1 MKNLTTALTTIRR
14 SPYQSMAAILLLS
27 VTFFVS
33 YSFSL
38 FTYGSEQIL
47 KYFETRPQVVAF
59 FEVDAPETDIQGAY
73 DALREKSYVT
83 DISLVTKDDAL
94 LLYQEENRDD
104 PLLLELVTS
113 QILPASVEV
122 SGQTLGDLQRIKTDL
137 EGLQGIDEVVLQED
151 VLDALASWTS
161 SIRLVG
167 VISISVLAFTSLL
180 IMIIIIGM
188 KVVTKRPAILIMRII
203 GASNWFVRSPFI
215 YEGMVYGLI
224 SSTLGWGAS
233 YAGLLYLTPALKE
246 FLGPIQLFPVQLELL
261 IIQYLGGTVL
271 ALLLGAL
278 AGSIAV
284 SRVMRT

>member
-14 SPYQSMAAILLLS
+14 APYQSMAAIMLLT
-27 VTFFVS
+27 VTFFVA

-38 FTYGSEQIL
+38 FTIGSEQVL

-59 FEVDAPETDIQGAY
+59 FEVDAPDSEIQAAY
-73 DALREKSYVT
+73 NSLREKEYVT
-83 DISLVTKDDAL
+83 DISLVTKEDAL

-122 SGQTLGDLQRIKTDL
+122 SGETLGDLQRIKGDL
-137 EGLQGIDEVVLQED
+137 EDFPGIDEVVLQED
-151 VLDALASWTS
+151 VLDALANWTS
-161 SIRLVG
+161 SIRIVG
-167 VISISVLAFTSLL
+167 LAAISILAFTSLL

-203 GASNWFVRSPFI
+203 GASNWFVKSPFI
-215 YEGMVYGLI
+215 YEGMVYGII

-233 YAGLLYLTPALKE
+233 YAGLLYLTPILKE
-246 FLGPIQLFPVQLELL
+246 FLGPIQIFPVSIELL
-261 IIQYLGGTVL
+261 AIQYLVGTL
-271 ALLLGAL
+271 MAILLGAI

-284 SRVMRT
+284 SRVMRK